1 MKTIIIS
8 KVVETSRVKKS
19 AQPINALIVVDVQNC
34 FINGNLSLSKSPAG
48 QDGAEVIP
56 IINNLIRTIPFDV
69 IVYTQDWHPWN
80 HISFFENLHFRRQY
94 LAGDQNQTIKMFDKV
109 TYLGPKYK
117 MEQVLWPTHCIQ
129 ETEDAAL
136 HKDLDVISSSS
147 RVIHIRKGIDPDIDS
162 YSAFADNYGV
172 RKTEL
177 HDKLK
182 ERNVTQVFI
191 AGLATD
197 YCVTSTALDAF
208 DLNYITYVVKD
219 ASRGVTLSTI
229 KSQLKKLKQHGV
241 HIITTNNS
249 SKYKKTSSDE
259 IFV

>member
-1 MKTIIIS
+1 M
-8 KVVETSRVKKS
+8 EVKKS